1 MQVMMMM
8 ILTVMIRVTI
18 IMNSSSYRE
27 EPVAVILNI
36 LIRQRRNA
44 KKYRFLYLYVCGSR
58 GAGRGGWSMVIK
70 EYFIF
75 THVIVIITSGQYED
89 HSLRWHGWN
98 HLSK

>member
-44 KKYRFLYLYVCGSR
+44 KKISLLVSICVWFEGGEVVNGHQRVLYLHACHR
-58 GAGRGGWSMVIK
+58 N
-70 EYFIF
+70 
-75 THVIVIITSGQYED
+75 HYER
-89 HSLRWHGWN
+89 SV
-98 HLSK
+98 

>member
-44 KKYRFLYLYVCGSR
+44 KKISLLFEHQALTISPTHTHSNKKETTKIGAR
-58 GAGRGGWSMVIK
+58 GMKFGVWGGI
-70 EYFIF
+70 
-75 THVIVIITSGQYED
+75 
-89 HSLRWHGWN
+89 
-98 HLSK
+98 

>member
-44 KKYRFLYLYVCGSR
+44 KKSRCLYLYVCGSR
-58 GAGRGGWSMVIK
+58 GGRWSMVIK

>member
-44 KKYRFLYLYVCGSR
+44 KKISLLVSICVWFEG
-58 GAGRGGWSMVIK
+58 GRWSMVIK

>member
-44 KKYRFLYLYVCGSR
+44 KKARCLYLYVCGSR
-58 GAGRGGWSMVIK
+58 GGEVVNGHQRVLYLHACHR
-70 EYFIF
+70 
-75 THVIVIITSGQYED
+75 
-89 HSLRWHGWN
+89 N
-98 HLSK
+98 HYKRSV